1 MHTRRL
7 RANLT
12 KNRYT
17 DVLCFDHSRVILS
30 QEDDDPT
37 SDYINANF
45 VDGYKQKNAYISTQ
59 GNAILIY
66 NYLHLNSHLSTPPS
80 GPLPKTTPDFWRMV
94 WEQHCMVIVMTTRVL
109 ERGRI
114 KCGQYWETTEGSS
127 CVYGCYNVRTLNV
140 ESNEDY
146 TVTLLELTNFKVFP
160 RFYVFYVELL
170 ILTLDLM
177 NRLMNPESF
186 RIGNSPVG
194 PIMGYRRRQWQC

>member
-1 MHTRRL
+1 MIRLYHTTILQHFYIDFRIRT
-7 RANLT
+7 NLA

-59 GNAILIY
+59 GKFYSFLQCKSY
-66 NYLHLNSHLSTPPS
+66 RNSRYRTFT

-94 WEQHCMVIVMTTRVL
+94 WEQHCLVIVMTTRVL

-114 KCGQYWETTEGSS
+114 KCGQYWETEEGNS
-127 CVYGCYNVRTLNV
+127 CMYGIYKVRTLSV

-146 TVTLLELTNFKVFP
+146 TVTSLELTNFKVW
-160 RFYVFYVELL
+160 L
-170 ILTLDLM
+170 IFHCILYLCL
-177 NRLMNPESF
+177 RKKASLALW
-186 RIGNSPVG
+186 V
-194 PIMGYRRRQWQC
+194 Q